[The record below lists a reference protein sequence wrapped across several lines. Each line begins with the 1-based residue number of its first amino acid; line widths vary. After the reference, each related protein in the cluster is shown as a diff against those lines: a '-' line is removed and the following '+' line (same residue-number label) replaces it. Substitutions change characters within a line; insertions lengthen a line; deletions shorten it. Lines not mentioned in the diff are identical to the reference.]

1 MPATS
6 KVLSI
11 IDKGVQD
18 RVTKNG
24 ETLRRHAESAKRWRT
39 LKDRIVRTDAEMEAC
54 RRILLSNDSAA
65 SENGSTVSVVTSS
78 TRNGYLATP
87 LSISRASS
95 RAPSAS
101 STISRSISPFRR
113 FARKIT
119 GRPSAP
125 ATPLPPMKSVS
136 RKPASEPISSKAR
149 QSVFT
154 FRGNQ
159 ATTPVTPERPGH
171 KYSQSLTP
179 ESTPSTRLQDLD
191 LTVKV
196 RPGAGKQKW
205 NSSTKVATDDR
216 NTTVK
221 LTPRRRPSATGLYAQ
236 YEDIPPV
243 PPLADP
249 YRRSSSRSSMSS
261 SRPWSPVTSSVS
273 TAPTSNPSIAI
284 SVPHLPPRSYT
295 PARSHTPSR
304 SYTPGLGATPRSRAK
319 TPSQIPAPATYLRS
333 LSSQQSDGSWDDDEN
348 QTTLMQRAFSPT
360 LSVGGSA
367 LTPSGTR
374 IPPPRP
380 PSRSMIPLP
389 SFSLSGVS
397 RPSSAMSDYGRPDSR
412 MSSALRTSVMRAQT
426 PEAALRAKTQLIP
439 FYQPS
444 GGSPRITGRPTLQ
457 NKLPPSS
464 FRDSSVVRTPGPS
477 RPSSRAGTYTP
488 TFENP
493 VHQYVATNLKDPL
506 DQEVAAVVNS
516 IAHGLLVERVDPP
529 LKTVPRAGEEIRAQY
544 AFSNALSRKV
554 VTCRLTTMT
563 RSGSKNAGQPTT
575 TKKVMCRVGGGKR
588 PIAVRVY
595 CYLLIVFL
603 VGWQDLHLYMLNR
616 QAGL

>member
-39 LKDRIVRTDAEMEAC
+39 LKDRIGRTDTEMEGV
-54 RRILLSNDSAA
+54 RRILLSNDSAY
-65 SENGSTVSVVTSS
+65 SETGSTTSVLTSS

-87 LSISRASS
+87 PMMSRASS

-125 ATPLPPMKSVS
+125 ATPLPPMKPVS
-136 RKPASEPISSKAR
+136 RNPSSDPISSKTRQR
-149 QSVFT
+149 QSIFN
-154 FRGNQ
+154 FRASQ
-159 ATTPVTPERPGH
+159 AVPPVTPERPGH
-171 KYSQSLTP
+171 KYSQSMTP
-179 ESTPSTRLQDLD
+179 ESSPSSRRQDTGS
-191 LTVKV
+191 TVKGK
-196 RPGAGKQKW
+196 PGTVKQKW
-205 NSSTKVATDDR
+205 NSSTKVIPDDR
-216 NTTVK
+216 NTIGRTLHRK
-221 LTPRRRPSATGLYAQ
+221 SSAVGLYGQ
-236 YEDIPPV
+236 REDIPPV

-284 SVPHLPPRSYT
+284 SGPHPPPRSYT
-295 PARSHTPSR
+295 PTRSRTPSR
-304 SYTPGLGATPRSRAK
+304 SYTPGLGATPRPRAK
-319 TPSQIPAPATYLRS
+319 TPSQIPGPVTYLRS
-333 LSSQQSDGSWDDDEN
+333 LSSQQSDGGWDDDEN
-348 QTTLMQRAFSPT
+348 QITLMQRAFSPAF
-360 LSVGGSA
+360 SVGGSA
-367 LTPSGTR
+367 LTPGGTR
-374 IPPPRP
+374 VPPPRP

-389 SFSLSGVS
+389 SFSLSAVS

-412 MSSALRTSVMRAQT
+412 ASSSFRSSVMRAQT
-426 PEAALRAKTQLIP
+426 PESAMRARTQMIP

-444 GGSPRITGRPTLQ
+444 GGSPRMTGRSILQ

-464 FRDSSVVRTPGPS
+464 FRDSSVARTPGGS
-477 RPSSRAGTYTP
+477 RPGSRAGAYTP

-493 VHQYVATNLKDPL
+493 VHQYLSTNPKDPL
-506 DQEVAAVVNS
+506 DQEVAVIVNS

-529 LKTVPRAGEEIRAQY
+529 LRTTPRSGEEIRAQY

-554 VTCRLTTMT
+554 VTCRLTTLT

-575 TKKVMCRVGGGKR
+575 TKKVMCRVGGGKTH
-588 PIAVRVY
+588 
-595 CYLLIVFL
+595 CSS
-603 VGWQDLHLYMLNR
+603 
-616 QAGL
+616 

>member
-39 LKDRIVRTDAEMEAC
+39 LRDRIVRTDAEMEGV
-54 RRILLSNDSAA
+54 RRILLSSDSAP
-65 SENGSTVSVVTSS
+65 SENGSTASVVTSS

-87 LSISRASS
+87 PSISRASS

-119 GRPSAP
+119 GRPSVP
-125 ATPLPPMKSVS
+125 TTPLPPMKTVS
-136 RKPASEPISSKAR
+136 RDPSSDPISGKARQR
-149 QSVFT
+149 QSVFN
-154 FRGNQ
+154 FRASQ
-159 ATTPVTPERPGH
+159 VTIPVTPERPGH
-171 KYSQSLTP
+171 KYSQSMTP
-179 ESTPSTRLQDLD
+179 ETSPSSKRLDAESN
-191 LTVKV
+191 VKIK
-196 RPGAGKQKW
+196 PGTTKQKW
-205 NSSTKVATDDR
+205 NSSTKVSTEER

-221 LTPRRRPSATGLYAQ
+221 QTPHRRPSAAGLYGPP
-236 YEDIPPV
+236 EDIPPV

-249 YRRSSSRSSMSS
+249 YRRSLSRSSMSS

-284 SVPHLPPRSYT
+284 SAPRPPSRSYT
-295 PARSHTPSR
+295 PMRSHTPSR
-304 SYTPGLGATPRSRAK
+304 SYTPGLGSTPRSRPK
-319 TPSQIPAPATYLRS
+319 TPSQIPGPSPYLLS
-333 LSSQQSDGSWDDDEN
+333 LISRQSDGELDDDEH
-348 QTTLMQRAFSPT
+348 QTTLMQRAFSPSST
-360 LSVGGSA
+360 IGRTQ
-367 LTPSGTR
+367 TPSGTR

-389 SFSLSGVS
+389 SFAVSSVS
-397 RPSSAMSDYGRPDSR
+397 RPSSVMSDYGRPDSR
-412 MSSALRTSVMRAQT
+412 ASSSFRTSVMRAQT
-426 PEAALRAKTQLIP
+426 PESAMRARTQLIP

-444 GGSPRITGRPTLQ
+444 GGSPRMSGRSPLQ

-464 FRDSSVVRTPGPS
+464 FRESSMVRTPGTS
-477 RPSSRAGTYTP
+477 RPGSRAGAYTP

-493 VHQYVATNLKDPL
+493 VHQYVSTNPKDPL

-516 IAHGLLVERVDPP
+516 IAHGLLIERVDPP
-529 LKTVPRAGEEIRAQY
+529 LRTVPRTGEEIKAQY
-544 AFSNALSRKV
+544 AFSNALSKKI
-554 VTCRLTTMT
+554 VTCRLTTLT
-563 RSGSKNAGQPTT
+563 RSNPKSTSQPTT
-575 TKKVMCRVGGGKR
+575 TKKVMCRVGGGK
-588 PIAVRVY
+588 
-595 CYLLIVFL
+595 YLDVHKYLSL
-603 VGWQDLHLYMLNR
+603 AQ
-616 QAGL
+616 